1 MVIRPWVGL
10 ELSADGAD
18 NGGWCARLRRYAGER
33 RAWRLR
39 RCGNQERVLAFEPE
53 SVASF
58 EWTNAFNGAIVIT
71 AMPSE
76 PNPNTEPSSPLFA
89 AIYDPAT
96 ALVERTLLG
105 PHREYLV
112 ANLDGTVLDLGAG
125 TGAMFAYFDSVA
137 TASTELHATE
147 PDRHMR
153 RQAAEKAKAQAT
165 PIRIESAPAEALPY
179 ADATFDAVIASMV
192 FCTIPDVESAVSET
206 ARVLKPGGEL
216 RFFEHVIDD
225 GWRARV
231 QTLLAPLWKRVAGG
245 CHLTRQTGS
254 RLVADRSF
262 DVVEIERF
270 NLGVTPVR
278 PFIRGTLRKRAA
290 SPTR

>member
-1 MVIRPWVGL
+1 
-10 ELSADGAD
+10 
-18 NGGWCARLRRYAGER
+18 
-33 RAWRLR
+33 
-39 RCGNQERVLAFEPE
+39 
-53 SVASF
+53 
-58 EWTNAFNGAIVIT
+58 
-71 AMPSE
+71 MPAE
-76 PNPNTEPSSPLFA
+76 PNTSQEPSSPLFA

-96 ALVERTLLG
+96 ALVERTLLR

-125 TGAMFAYFDSVA
+125 TGAMFPYFDSVA
-137 TASTELHATE
+137 NAATEFHATE
-147 PDRHMR
+147 PDPHMR
-153 RQAAEKAKAQAT
+153 RQATEKANAQAT
-165 PIRIESAPAEALPY
+165 SIRIESAPAETLPHG
-179 ADATFDAVIASMV
+179 DATFDVVIASMV
-192 FCTIPDVESAVSET
+192 FCTIPDIEAAISEV

-231 QTLLAPLWKRVAGG
+231 QSALEPLWKPLAGG

-262 DVVEIERF
+262 DVVEIERL
-270 NLGVTPVR
+270 NLGVTPIR
-278 PFIRGTLRKRAA
+278 PFVRGRLRKRAT